1 MLGIIDIDVMGFVW
15 RIDFS
20 VTSTRISTTKQ
31 PAKQGCAKSKVKET
45 TKNKVMHEKRHT
57 SIYDAPPV
65 KIACRCDPREDFGGS
80 HPDPNLAYAS
90 DLVARMGL
98 DGNGQPLQQTGDQ
111 SAAAEPPSLGAAAD
125 GDGDRNMILG
135 RRFFVTPSDSLA
147 VIAANAEAVPYF
159 ARAGGLG
166 GAARS
171 MPTSGAL
178 DRVCEKQ
185 GVPMFETPTGWKFFG
200 CVRK

>member
-1 MLGIIDIDVMGFVW
+1 MKL
-15 RIDFS
+15 S
-20 VTSTRISTTKQ
+20 
-31 PAKQGCAKSKVKET
+31 
-45 TKNKVMHEKRHT
+45 MHMNH
-57 SIYDAPPV
+57 
-65 KIACRCDPREDFGGS
+65 RCDPREDFGGS
-80 HPDPNLAYAS
+80 HPDPNLTYAS

-98 DGNGQPLQQTGDQ
+98 DGNGQPTDQ
-111 SAAAEPPSLGAAAD
+111 SATEAAEPPSLGAAAD
-125 GDGDRNMILG
+125 GDADRNMILG

-147 VIAANAEAVPYF
+147 VIAANAAAVPYF

-185 GVPMFETPTGWKFFG
+185 GIPMFETPTGWKFFG
-200 CVRK
+200 YVPKRVGCFCVFGVG

>member
-1 MLGIIDIDVMGFVW
+1 M
-15 RIDFS
+15 
-20 VTSTRISTTKQ
+20 
-31 PAKQGCAKSKVKET
+31 CALT
-45 TKNKVMHEKRHT
+45 ARVMHVPALRAWNIT
-57 SIYDAPPV
+57 IAPTYSY
-65 KIACRCDPREDFGGS
+65 IHILSCRCDPREDFGGS

-98 DGNGQPLQQTGDQ
+98 DGNGQPLQRTAADQ
-111 SAAAEPPSLGAAAD
+111 SAAEAAAEPPSLGAAAD
-125 GDGDRNMILG
+125 GDADRNMILG

-147 VIAANAEAVPYF
+147 VIAANAAAVPYF

-200 CVRK
+200 YVCICVVLRSM

>member
-1 MLGIIDIDVMGFVW
+1 MHAHVYIRGY
-15 RIDFS
+15 
-20 VTSTRISTTKQ
+20 
-31 PAKQGCAKSKVKET
+31 
-45 TKNKVMHEKRHT
+45 KNK
-57 SIYDAPPV
+57 Y
-65 KIACRCDPREDFGGS
+65 RCDPRKDFGGS

-98 DGNGQPLQQTGDQ
+98 DGNGQPLQQTADQ
-111 SAAAEPPSLGAAAD
+111 STKEAAEPPSLGAAAD
-125 GDGDRNMILG
+125 GDADRNMILG

-147 VIAANAEAVPYF
+147 VIAANAAAVPYF

-200 CVRK
+200 YARKGWLAGWFLCASGTFVSL

>member
-1 MLGIIDIDVMGFVW
+1 
-15 RIDFS
+15 
-20 VTSTRISTTKQ
+20 
-31 PAKQGCAKSKVKET
+31 
-45 TKNKVMHEKRHT
+45 
-57 SIYDAPPV
+57 
-65 KIACRCDPREDFGGS
+65 
-80 HPDPNLAYAS
+80 
-90 DLVARMGL
+90 MGL
-98 DGNGQPLQQTGDQ
+98 DGNGQPLQQTAGDQ
-111 SAAAEPPSLGAAAD
+111 SAAAAAAAEPPSLGAAAD
-125 GDGDRNMILG
+125 GDADRNMILG

-200 CVRK
+200 CGRKGAAFYWLIGCCCFFARAQAGFFAVLGSIVPGVFGHS